1 MKRFALLLFPV
12 LLCIILIA
20 CDTTG
25 ENVSDASNQASTEIS
40 QTESSVNEST
50 AESSVDESEQSSV
63 ESSST
68 PDESITES
76 SKIREEFDVSV
87 TIHGTTALGNAGFS
101 VKSGYAKNQKI
112 TVEGD
117 KDVIAALDISEITA
131 DVDVSGTSS
140 VGKFEFLIIYSVP
153 ENVTVVST
161 SAEYLT
167 LEIVEKSNESTNPPS
182 DSAYISNGIIIVGN
196 RGMEQFGG
204 SAAGGE

>member
-1 MKRFALLLFPV
+1 M
-12 LLCIILIA
+12 
-20 CDTTG
+20 
-25 ENVSDASNQASTEIS
+25 
-40 QTESSVNEST
+40 
-50 AESSVDESEQSSV
+50 
-63 ESSST
+63 
-68 PDESITES
+68 
-76 SKIREEFDVSV
+76 
-87 TIHGTTALGNAGFS
+87 
-101 VKSGYAKNQKI
+101 
-112 TVEGD
+112 
-117 KDVIAALDISEITA
+117 DISEITA

-204 SAAGGE
+204 SAAGGEKTALKLNQFKEAVGENVNVYIRIDFNTTN